1 MDGLYR
7 GHGRARAMTR
17 ERFALAVLV
26 AMSAWACAQSV
37 PAPHAVELG
46 KATCA
51 KCRQVVSSL
60 DAAAQAVYTDGSVR
74 VYDDLG
80 CMATDPKAL
89 HGRAQLYVE
98 LAGGKG
104 WVRVEDITFASP
116 PGARTPQG
124 FNYLAYPEEESRQL
138 APDHWARGWGDLV
151 TELARKK

>member
-1 MDGLYR
+1 MRRTRLLGAALLW
-7 GHGRARAMTR
+7 MT
-17 ERFALAVLV
+17 L
-26 AMSAWACAQSV
+26 SACTQSV
-37 PAPHAVELG
+37 PSPRAVELG

-51 KCRQVVSSL
+51 KCGHVVSSL
-60 DAAAQAVYTDGSVR
+60 DAAAQAVFTDGTVR

-80 CMATDPKAL
+80 CMATDPEAL
-89 HGRAQLYVE
+89 HGLAQLYVQ

-151 TELARKK
+151 MELARTR